1 MCCLGTLLNWTAF
14 WCHVGV
20 LNNLFVC
27 FDVTVLMDGHKER
40 EAIMELS
47 KAIAFKADLQLLHL
61 RAAFHECN
69 EDYDGAKRD
78 CRAALS
84 VDPTH
89 SDTLELHKRVQNRQL

>member
-1 MCCLGTLLNWTAF
+1 MLLLQFSAF
-14 WCHVGV
+14 SDRCYFR
-20 LNNLFVC
+20 L
-27 FDVTVLMDGHKER
+27 DATVLMDGHKER

-69 EDYDGAKRD
+69 EDFEGAKRD

-89 SDTLELHKRVQNRQL
+89 SDTLELHMRVMSREQS

>member
-1 MCCLGTLLNWTAF
+1 
-14 WCHVGV
+14 
-20 LNNLFVC
+20 
-27 FDVTVLMDGHKER
+27 MDGRKER

-69 EDYDGAKRD
+69 EDLEGAKRD

-89 SDTLELHKRVQNRQL
+89 NDTLELHTRVHSREHNLI